1 MKINKEIVE
10 IYKEITQGEGTEAQL
25 NAMLAVGINE
35 MVQTT
40 KIDITINQKNQ
51 LKKITNG
58 LIKKVL
64 LETLGRTEE
73 NSNGL

>member
-1 MKINKEIVE
+1 MEINKELVE